1 LIIIKTRYFMSYQ
14 NALTITRQN
23 RKALRK
29 LMGFYTIEQ
38 LNKIPVG
45 FNNNIIW
52 NCGHILSV
60 QQMLTNGLA
69 NVPFGISNELVNQ
82 YAPGTKPIQTADAER
97 VEDIKTMLIYTLEQL
112 EHDIAEHKFD
122 QMSPFMTALKFEIND
137 LDSAVTFNQYHE
149 ALHMGHMLNISKFL

>member
-1 LIIIKTRYFMSYQ
+1 MSYQ

-45 FNNNIIW
+45 FNNSIIW

-69 NVPFGISNELVNQ
+69 NMPFETSSDLVNQ
-82 YAPGTKPIQTADAER
+82 YAPGTKPKQYSDAAEVDHIKAMLIQTLD
-97 VEDIKTMLIYTLEQL
+97 QL
-112 EHDIAEHKFD
+112 EHNIHEHKFD